1 MDYLAAVVD
10 LIFTSSFEVL
20 IPEAM
25 IYGLNFEFRIISLR
39 TTTNRVS
46 FNLRTIIELTFQ

>member
-39 TTTNRVS
+39 KY
-46 FNLRTIIELTFQ
+46 LTIIELTFQ